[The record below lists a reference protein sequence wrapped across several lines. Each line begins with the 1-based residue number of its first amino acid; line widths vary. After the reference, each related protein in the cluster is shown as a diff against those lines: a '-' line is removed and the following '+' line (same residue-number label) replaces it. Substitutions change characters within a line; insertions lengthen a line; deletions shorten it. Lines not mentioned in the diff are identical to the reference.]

1 MNLQAALANKAPTNP
16 DRQGGVSPRTA
27 HVSKRASLSVAS
39 SIAPP
44 MCRHILALT
53 LILALILPA
62 PAAEKPTGNPDKFR
76 ARVASFQPNTLLEV
90 KTILGTKW
98 KGNLGQVTTES
109 FEVGHQLVRFDEVKS
124 LRDATHMS
132 GPKQAGLAAVFILGG
147 LAVIYLALG
156 IVAWATGGD

>member
-1 MNLQAALANKAPTNP
+1 
-16 DRQGGVSPRTA
+16 
-27 HVSKRASLSVAS
+27 
-39 SIAPP
+39 

-53 LILALILPA
+53 LIVALILPA
-62 PAAEKPTGNPDKFR
+62 QAAEKPSGNPEKFR

-98 KGNLGQVTTES
+98 KGNLGQVTTDS

-132 GPKQAGLAAVFILGG
+132 GPKQAGLAAVFILAGI
-147 LAVIYLALG
+147 AVLYVTLG
-156 IVAWATGGD
+156 IIATVTGGD

>member
-1 MNLQAALANKAPTNP
+1 MWRIILSVTLALALVIPAYPA
-16 DRQGGVSPRTA
+16 RQ
-27 HVSKRASLSVAS
+27 
-39 SIAPP
+39 
-44 MCRHILALT
+44 
-53 LILALILPA
+53 PA
-62 PAAEKPTGNPDKFR
+62 GNPDKFR
-76 ARVASFQPNTLLEV
+76 ARVATFQPNTLLEV

-147 LAVIYLALG
+147 LAVIYIALG